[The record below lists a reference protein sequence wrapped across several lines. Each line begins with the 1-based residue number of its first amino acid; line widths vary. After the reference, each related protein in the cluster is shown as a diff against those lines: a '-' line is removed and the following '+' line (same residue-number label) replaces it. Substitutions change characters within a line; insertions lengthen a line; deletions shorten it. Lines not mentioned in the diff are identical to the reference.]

1 MLWVLLGFG
10 MDLKNKKSILKLLL
24 LILTGLLILICVR
37 SLNFENS
44 IPTFFLI
51 ISIIGFCSTLTWI
64 YFSENEKIFLTSA
77 IIFSIIV
84 KLISGIRQ
92 PSGVVWNGWAY
103 FWETYFNN
111 LQVNGYFSEIQSSV
125 ISVYSQFPATSILY
139 NFISLMSGLNFEL
152 IFKYAMPFIYSII
165 FLVFF
170 YLTLINLG
178 FSKKSAVIGV
188 LLLNLDF
195 IFQRNYTFTYQI
207 LGQVFFIILIY
218 LITAKIETRYKILF
232 STMTAILLF
241 LTHHF
246 SFIMACFFLVL
257 FIVFGLIPEFK
268 NRDKLT
274 WILVLPLIIGILA
287 IILNSSVGENYSLYT
302 EGLKDYILSI
312 GLPSKGNDSNPVVV
326 ENIITRILG
335 YSGQLFILLI
345 GLLAFFTLRNKDL
358 RKWRYL
364 WLIGWILNIFFLFII
379 PWSSNFLIAFQDL
392 RFRMVDFAYL
402 LFIPYTIL
410 GLNLLENKFKNQKRI
425 SILVIFLLVGVIF
438 SLSNELLFESEIQL
452 ASENQVYPYEWEQ
465 AGEWATTNLIE
476 ENSIISGSYRASY
489 ISAKSGL
496 TLDQSSNLERL
507 LNDYPSWLFQYK
519 YHYIAVSQ
527 INLQYPE
534 WTWNENSED
543 EIRLSENSNLIYN
556 SNVIQI
562 YLYFN

>member
-178 FSKKSAVIGV
+178 FSKKLHIHLSDIRASV
-188 LLLNLDF
+188 LYYFNLF
-195 IFQRNYTFTYQI
+195 NN
-207 LGQVFFIILIY
+207 
-218 LITAKIETRYKILF
+218 
-232 STMTAILLF
+232 S
-241 LTHHF
+241 
-246 SFIMACFFLVL
+246 
-257 FIVFGLIPEFK
+257 K
-268 NRDKLT
+268 NR
-274 WILVLPLIIGILA
+274 
-287 IILNSSVGENYSLYT
+287 
-302 EGLKDYILSI
+302 
-312 GLPSKGNDSNPVVV
+312 
-326 ENIITRILG
+326 
-335 YSGQLFILLI
+335 
-345 GLLAFFTLRNKDL
+345 NK
-358 RKWRYL
+358 
-364 WLIGWILNIFFLFII
+364 
-379 PWSSNFLIAFQDL
+379 
-392 RFRMVDFAYL
+392 V
-402 LFIPYTIL
+402 
-410 GLNLLENKFKNQKRI
+410 
-425 SILVIFLLVGVIF
+425 
-438 SLSNELLFESEIQL
+438 
-452 ASENQVYPYEWEQ
+452 
-465 AGEWATTNLIE
+465 
-476 ENSIISGSYRASY
+476 
-489 ISAKSGL
+489 
-496 TLDQSSNLERL
+496 
-507 LNDYPSWLFQYK
+507 
-519 YHYIAVSQ
+519 
-527 INLQYPE
+527 
-534 WTWNENSED
+534 
-543 EIRLSENSNLIYN
+543 
-556 SNVIQI
+556 
-562 YLYFN
+562 